1 MNDIPNWVIALI
13 AVVGSP
19 LGAYVG
25 VRIAVTKL
33 ETQMSSVMS
42 DIERL
47 WNKIADHERLDNEAH
62 ARISVLESKMKV
74 RRQ

>member
-13 AVVGSP
+13 AVIGSP

-25 VRIAVTKL
+25 VRIAVTRL
-33 ETQMSSVMS
+33 ETQMQTVLN
-42 DIERL
+42 DIVRL
-47 WNKIADHERLDNEAH
+47 WNKIADHEKADNESH

-74 RRQ
+74 RR

>member
-13 AVVGSP
+13 AIVGSP

-25 VRIAVTKL
+25 VRVAVTKL
-33 ETQMSSVMS
+33 ETQMQTVLA
-42 DIERL
+42 DIIRL
-47 WNKIADHERLDNEAH
+47 WSKIADHERADNEAH

-74 RRQ
+74 RR